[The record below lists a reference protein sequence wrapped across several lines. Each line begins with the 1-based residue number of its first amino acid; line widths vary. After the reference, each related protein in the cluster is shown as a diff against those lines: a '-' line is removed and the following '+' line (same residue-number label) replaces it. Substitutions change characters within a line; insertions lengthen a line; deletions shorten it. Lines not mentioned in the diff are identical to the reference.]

1 MREAIS
7 PAPSQELPHIL
18 LVDDDERLRALL
30 QRYLSGSDFRVTA
43 IAEAE
48 AARRA
53 LAGMAFDL
61 VVLDIML
68 PGESGLELSAALT
81 ASGNA
86 TPILLLTA
94 MDEPKDRVRGLEAG
108 AEDYMVKP
116 FDPRELVLRM
126 RTILRRRET
135 ARRETLRFGPLAWTA
150 GREALEHED
159 GSVHRLAPA
168 EAVLL
173 NALSLRGGR
182 TVSREELAA
191 MSAGSGR
198 AVDVQVARLRR
209 KIEPDPKHPR
219 YLVTDWGRGY
229 ALRPD

>member
-7 PAPSQELPHIL
+7 PAHSQDQPHIL

-30 QRYLSGSDFRVTA
+30 KRYLFTSGFRVTA
-43 IAEAE
+43 MEEAE

-53 LAGMAFDL
+53 MLGVAFDL

-81 ASGNA
+81 EAGNS

-94 MDEPKDRVRGLEAG
+94 MDEPEDRVRGLEAG

-116 FDPRELVLRM
+116 FEPRELVLRI
-126 RTILRRRET
+126 RTILRRRGT
-135 ARRETLRFGPLAWTA
+135 ARRETLRFGPLSWSA
-150 GREALEHED
+150 GRESLEHED
-159 GSVHRLAPA
+159 GTVRRLAPA
-168 EAVLL
+168 EALL
-173 NALSLRGGR
+173 LSALSLRGGN
-182 TVSREELAA
+182 TVSREELAV
-191 MSAGSGR
+191 MSVGSGR

-209 KIEPDPKHPR
+209 KLEPDPKHPR
-219 YLVTDWGRGY
+219 YLVTVWGRGY